1 MINDKMF
8 RQIYFQLD
16 IKWINNFSFDFLFAI
31 FLRATKKH
39 QFVRNRIRFPFLII
53 TNRVPREGKE
63 KILRNA
69 YFDHASSPS
78 ILLDEI
84 RNRPLCPDPEA
95 CYKRGVKAYPSKTC
109 GYTFD
114 LRPFTRFIRVHPS
127 LPTPFWTETDKQGW
141 ESLEPSLFLKKT
153 LFF

>member
-1 MINDKMF
+1 MF

-16 IKWINNFSFDFLFAI
+16 VKWINNFSFDFLFAI
-31 FLRATKKH
+31 FLRATKKY
-39 QFVRNRIRFPFLII
+39 QFVRNKIRFPFLII
-53 TNRVPREGKE
+53 INREKE
-63 KILRNA
+63 KRKFFETHTLIT
-69 YFDHASSPS
+69 
-78 ILLDEI
+78 LLLLFRSTRYAT

-127 LPTPFWTETDKQGW
+127 LPIPFWTETDKQGW